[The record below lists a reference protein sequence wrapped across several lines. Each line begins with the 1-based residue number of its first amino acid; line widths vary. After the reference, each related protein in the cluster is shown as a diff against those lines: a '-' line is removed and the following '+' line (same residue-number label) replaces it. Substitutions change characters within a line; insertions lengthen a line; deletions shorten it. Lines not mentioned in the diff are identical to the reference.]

1 MSTEHWY
8 QAERAMEWPTVH
20 RQINLKANAVQYL
33 QKEKLNYR
41 PTINQVNLLTP
52 NYVPCS
58 HVRKPRV
65 DISRQ

>member
-41 PTINQVNLLTP
+41 PTINQVGTADSKLCPMLT
-52 NYVPCS
+52 C
-58 HVRKPRV
+58 
-65 DISRQ
+65 